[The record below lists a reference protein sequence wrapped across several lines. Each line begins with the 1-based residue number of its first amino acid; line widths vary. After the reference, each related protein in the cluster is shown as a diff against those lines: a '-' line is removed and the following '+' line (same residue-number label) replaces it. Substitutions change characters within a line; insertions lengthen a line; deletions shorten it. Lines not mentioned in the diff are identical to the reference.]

1 MLVFSIGDFLCAA
14 KVVLQHRFTFCGEV
28 AEWLNVPDS
37 KSGVREQRTGGS
49 NPPLSAKI
57 D

>member
-1 MLVFSIGDFLCAA
+1 MLAFLIGGFLCAA